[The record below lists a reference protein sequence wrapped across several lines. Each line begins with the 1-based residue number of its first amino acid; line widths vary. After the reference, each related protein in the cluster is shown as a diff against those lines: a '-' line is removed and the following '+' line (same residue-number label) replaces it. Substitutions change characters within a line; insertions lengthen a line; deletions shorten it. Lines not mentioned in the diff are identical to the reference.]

1 MEFLNALK
9 LTNPIVMGCSIGG
22 RVILHLALRH
32 GKSFKAV
39 IGLQSALFAQDQS
52 LGDPNPTNVLHRPD
66 IHGGQIAGAL
76 MAGMTAPQSPS
87 NERWETIWHYMQGG
101 PGVFKGDLNY
111 YFIDGDLRKGS
122 AEQLRY
128 SDCPIYLLNGEYD
141 ASATPEMG
149 KELAELINAEHF
161 EIMKNVGHFP
171 MSENPEEFRNYLIP
185 VLNKILENA

>member
-1 MEFLNALK
+1 
-9 LTNPIVMGCSIGG
+9 
-22 RVILHLALRH
+22 VILHLTLRH

-52 LGDPNPTNVLHRPD
+52 LGDPTPANVLHWLD

-111 YFIDGDLRKGS
+111 YFTDGDLRKQS
-122 AEQLRY
+122 AEQLRN

-161 EIMKNVGHFP
+161 EIMENVGHFP
-171 MSENPEEFRNYLIP
+171 MSENPEKFRNYLIP
-185 VLNKILENA
+185 VLNKILQAL